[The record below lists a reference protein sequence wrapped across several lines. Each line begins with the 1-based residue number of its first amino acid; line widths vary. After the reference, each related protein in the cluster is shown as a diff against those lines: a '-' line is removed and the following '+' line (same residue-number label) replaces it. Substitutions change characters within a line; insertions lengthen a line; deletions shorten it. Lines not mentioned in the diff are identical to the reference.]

1 MWLHKLRKFITSL
14 FYPSRCPY
22 CGTFLKSGKTLCG
35 SCEKEIKSE
44 PIVRELELF
53 DDITLRAVSAFSY
66 DGKVKD
72 AICDFKFKNKLDY
85 VEHFSRSIVNVLE
98 KVNIDKNFDYIC
110 CVPMSKDHEKER
122 GYNQAKVLAKS
133 VSNILKI
140 PFKDVLVKVKKTKT
154 QHTLARDERLIN
166 VKGAYIALNKEYVQK
181 KKILLCDDILT
192 TGSTVKECA
201 LALYNAGASDVLA
214 ICIANRD

>member
-1 MWLHKLRKFITSL
+1 MWLHKLRKVISSL

-22 CGTFLKSGKTLCG
+22 CGIFLKSGKILC
-35 SCEKEIKSE
+35 SNCEKEIKSE
-44 PIVRELELF
+44 PIIRELELF
-53 DDITLRAVSAFSY
+53 DDITLRAVSPFLY
-66 DGKVKD
+66 DGKVKE
-72 AICDFKFKNKLDY
+72 AICNFKFKNKLDY

-98 KVNIDKNFDYIC
+98 KVNSNKNFDYVC

-133 VSNILKI
+133 VSKILKI

-166 VKGAYIALNKEYVQK
+166 VKGAYVALNKDYVK
-181 KKILLCDDILT
+181 EKKILLCDDILT

-201 LALYNAGASDVLA
+201 LVLYNAGASYVLA
-214 ICIANRD
+214 TCIANRD